1 MTEVNINAHLS
12 KWQKS
17 VYWALKRFNI
27 IRAGRRTGKTYL
39 ATYALMRFAL
49 EHPKSLCWYV
59 CLDISTCNELAI
71 PEFERLCPP
80 ELIIKKNKQT
90 RTYTLI
96 NGSVVSWK
104 TAESADALRG
114 RGVDFLVLEESA
126 FWRNGLMLW
135 YDVLSP
141 QLMGRGGRALFI
153 SSPNGSNWFRRLE
166 NEALEDIKVNADR
179 TEWAVLTGT
188 IYDNERISREEIE
201 AKHKSVP
208 EMTWKQE
215 YLAEYVDQIGQV
227 YWQFKPLICKSVM
240 PRSNIMTLRAMDWGL
255 DDNTA
260 CVWLDV
266 TKDQKVYVFDEHV
279 ANNLD
284 IPSHARIIHGKST
297 NIPVHHTMMD
307 ASAWRRESDMS
318 SVANRFRI
326 AGIHLTQ
333 ASRDFDGTVSDVM
346 ALMAEDKVIIS
357 PECKHILQGLEDWQ
371 HGSHEPDVLA
381 AMRYGIA
388 ELIHMG
394 KLMPKR
400 TAVTVRTWADKIA
413 EMRANAELA
422 KPQQRNNPLAGL
434 SFHVH
439 NKLHEPKIKWNGD

>member
-1 MTEVNINAHLS
+1 MEVVINALLS
-12 KWQKS
+12 KWQKK
-17 VYWALKRFNI
+17 VYRALRRFNL

-39 ATYALMRFAL
+39 ATYALMRYAL
-49 EHPKSLCWYV
+49 EHPGSLCWFV
-59 CLDISTCNELAI
+59 ALDISTCNELAI

-80 ELIIKKNKQT
+80 ELIKHKNKQT

-114 RGVDFLVLEESA
+114 RGVDFVVLEEAA
-126 FWRNGLMLW
+126 FWKNGLHLW
-135 YDVLSP
+135 NDVLSP

-166 NEALEDIKVNADR
+166 TEALADIKAKGEAS
-179 TEWAVLTGT
+179 EWAVVTGT
-188 IYDNERISREEIE
+188 IYENDKISREEIE
-201 AKHKSVP
+201 SKRVSVP
-208 EMTWKQE
+208 ELTWKQE

-227 YWQFKPLICKSVM
+227 YWQFKPGICKT
-240 PRSNIMTLRAMDWGL
+240 PLARAGLMTLRSMDWGL

-260 CVWLDV
+260 CTWLDV
-266 TKDQKVYVFDEHV
+266 QPGNKVYVFDEHV

-284 IPSHARIIHGKST
+284 IPSHARIIHAKST
-297 NIPVHHTMMD
+297 NIPIHHTMMD

-318 SVANRFRI
+318 SVAKRFGM
-326 AGIHLTQ
+326 AGIPLVQ

-346 ALMAEDKVIIS
+346 ALMADDCVIIH
-357 PECKHILQGLEDWQ
+357 PECKNILRAIEDWQ

-388 ELIHMG
+388 ELVHMG
-394 KLMPKR
+394 RLMPRR
-400 TAVTVRTWADKIA
+400 TAVKQRTFADIIA
-413 EMRANAELA
+413 EKRENAKLA
-422 KPQQRNNPLAGL
+422 TSTRPGPFTGL
-434 SFHVH
+434 SIKVH
-439 NKLHEPKIKWNGD
+439 NKISDGDRSWLL